1 MKCANHPEKE
11 VINNC
16 GFCNKGFCNDCLI
29 ELGGNYFCKNCLAA
43 KSGIKISDND
53 NHEQEVKTVISEKKS
68 KLWAFLF
75 SLVPGVGYLYLG
87 LMTRGL
93 HTMILFFG
101 SIFIASF
108 IGFDQL
114 MALVV
119 PVVVF
124 YSVFDTQQIVKNLN
138 EGMEVEDKQ
147 LFDIKKIPFNQSW
160 IGYTLIFIGVMAL
173 LNNVLPFYYPL
184 FNVVQRVLPPVLIIG
199 LGVMI
204 LYRNT
209 RKPY

>member
-11 VINNC
+11 VIKNC
-16 GFCNKGFCNDCLI
+16 GFCNKGFCKDCLI
-29 ELGGNYFCKNCLAA
+29 ELGDNYFCKSCLAE
-43 KSGIKISDND
+43 KSGINISDNV
-53 NHEQEVKTVISEKKS
+53 NHEQKVKTVVSEKKS

-101 SIFIASF
+101 SIFVASF

-124 YSVFDTQQIVKNLN
+124 YSVFDTQQLVKNLN

-160 IGYTLIFIGVMAL
+160 IGYTLIFIGIMAL
-173 LNNVLPFYYPL
+173 LNNVLPFYYPV
-184 FNVVQRVLPPVLIIG
+184 FHAVQRILPPVLIIG
-199 LGVMI
+199 LGVLI

-209 RKPY
+209 RNPY